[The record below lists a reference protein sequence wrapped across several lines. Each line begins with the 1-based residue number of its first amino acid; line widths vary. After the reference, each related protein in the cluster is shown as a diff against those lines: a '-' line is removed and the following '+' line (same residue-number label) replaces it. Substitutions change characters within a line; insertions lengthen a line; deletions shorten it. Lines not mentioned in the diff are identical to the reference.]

1 MEYSSSEIII
11 SALLFMGFIYGIILL
26 IGKIPDGITDPIDI
40 KEDDDTQRK

>member
-11 SALLFMGFIYGIILL
+11 SALLFMGFIYGIIWL

-40 KEDDDTQRK
+40 KDDDTQRK

>member
-26 IGKIPDGITDPIDI
+26 IGKIPDGIADPIDI